1 MLRPGYAAAMPPT
14 IERSLHPDFLSNGY
28 LVYDEP
34 GGVAVFVDSG
44 APLEPL
50 LESVAERDLTPTHLL
65 LTHHH
70 FDHVEHTAE
79 LVERFGVEV
88 LAHPLEADRL
98 EGEVR
103 AIEPGETVLET
114 GGLRF
119 GALHTPGHTA
129 GMLAFTV
136 DGDVF
141 TGDTLFR
148 GSVGG
153 VKAPGATGFSDLR
166 ASVMDVLMAL
176 PPQTRLH
183 PGHTDATTVAA
194 EWDENPFIRLWRGLD
209 PEGEGD
215 CTVWER
221 AATLILW
228 APDYDG
234 GHKAWIRWKDTGDD
248 DIVPGSQV
256 ERPA

>member
-1 MLRPGYAAAMPPT
+1 MAPT

-28 LVYDEP
+28 LVYDAP
-34 GGVAVFVDSG
+34 GGTAVFVDSG
-44 APLEPL
+44 APLAPL
-50 LESVAERDLTPTHLL
+50 HESVARNRLTPTHLL

-79 LVERFGVEV
+79 LVDRYGVEV
-88 LAHPLEADRL
+88 LAHPLEAERL

-103 AIEPGETVLET
+103 TVEPGETVLET
-114 GGLRF
+114 GGLSF

-129 GMLAFTV
+129 GMLAFVV

-153 VKAPGATGFSDLR
+153 VKAPGATGYGDLR
-166 ASVMDVLMAL
+166 GSVMDVLMAL
-176 PPQTRLH
+176 PPETRLH
-183 PGHTDATTVAA
+183 PGHTDPTTVAE
-194 EWDENPFIRLWRGLD
+194 EWDENPFIRVWRGID
-209 PEGEGD
+209 PEGEAR

-221 AATLILW
+221 PATLVLW

-234 GHKAWIRWKDTGDD
+234 GHKAWIRWDDSGED

-256 ERPA
+256 VRDS